1 MTLLLARL
9 WASPLAR
16 KALLAILVLAAIGIA
31 YSTGKSRGASAMHA
45 EDVAHEQAA
54 LAAAE
59 KAYREQE
66 RAHDKVIDQIR
77 VDYAEASTRA
87 AVVDSQAVRSLD
99 TGARRVRIPI
109 VRCSPDAP
117 ALGPTPGRINGPETA
132 ELPGPI
138 AAALYAIAA
147 DGDQAIRQLGALQAW
162 ARSAVALCGGK

>member
-77 VDYAEASTRA
+77 VDYARQETA
-87 AVVDSQAVRSLD
+87 AHAADADVARSLAD
-99 TGARRVRIPI
+99 GARRVRLPV
-109 VRCSPDAP
+109 VRCSPDTA
-117 ALGPTPGRINGPETA
+117 ALGPTPGRVDDPATA

-147 DGDQAIRQLGALQAW
+147 DGDQAIRQLTALQAW
-162 ARSAVALCGGK
+162 ARSAVRLCSGK